1 MANLKQLSSIAAAMA
16 YSKSLLVSSPPEGQ
30 IIESALAWTN
40 SEHSMM
46 HKTRVKRSRRIVVM
60 ECRVHI
66 LPSCAYS
73 RLQLHRR
80 SRQQLTS
87 AADGQYAHRCWY
99 GAYQACGKTD
109 IISIEHERESGSFDR
124 IANSSPYVLK
134 LFDKELS
141 SDCFNR
147 GFLPAC
153 LVES

>member
-1 MANLKQLSSIAAAMA
+1 
-16 YSKSLLVSSPPEGQ
+16 
-30 IIESALAWTN
+30 
-40 SEHSMM
+40 
-46 HKTRVKRSRRIVVM
+46 M

-66 LPSCAYS
+66 LHSCAHR
-73 RLQLHRR
+73 RLQLHWR
-80 SRQQLTS
+80 SRQQLTP
-87 AADGQYAHRCWY
+87 AADGLYAHRCWY

-147 GFLPAC
+147 GFLSAC
-153 LVES
+153 LLESLHKPHHAQLNLYEYVCKCMCTCVQLLVTMYNL